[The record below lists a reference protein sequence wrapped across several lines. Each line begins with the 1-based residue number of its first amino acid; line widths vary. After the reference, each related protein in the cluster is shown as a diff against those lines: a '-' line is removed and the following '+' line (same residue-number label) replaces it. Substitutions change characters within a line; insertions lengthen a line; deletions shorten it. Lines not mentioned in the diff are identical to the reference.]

1 MSETKYTSVM
11 RNTLGVFAAL
21 VLALLVVGV
30 AWASGDDPGRSTAVT
45 GESETSNT
53 LSGSVFST
61 PDDSTS
67 SSIQPSTSTSDD
79 STATTLD
86 DDSTSSTIDDDST
99 ASTVD
104 DDSTATTVD
113 DDSTSTTVDDDSTS
127 TTIDDSDDR
136 DGTLIDATKFFAV
149 GSAGSVVVEVR
160 AGQLIL
166 VDVDVNS
173 GWSYEVEKDRGDEI
187 EIRFSNLSIRAEFEA
202 RIHHGALEVEI
213 ETSH

>member
-1 MSETKYTSVM
+1 VS
-11 RNTLGVFAAL
+11 
-21 VLALLVVGV
+21 
-30 AWASGDDPGRSTAVT
+30 
-45 GESETSNT
+45 
-53 LSGSVFST
+53 ST

-99 ASTVD
+99 A
-104 DDSTATTVD
+104 TTLD

-127 TTIDDSDDR
+127 TTLDDSDDR
-136 DGTLIDATKFFAV
+136 DGTLIDATKLFAV